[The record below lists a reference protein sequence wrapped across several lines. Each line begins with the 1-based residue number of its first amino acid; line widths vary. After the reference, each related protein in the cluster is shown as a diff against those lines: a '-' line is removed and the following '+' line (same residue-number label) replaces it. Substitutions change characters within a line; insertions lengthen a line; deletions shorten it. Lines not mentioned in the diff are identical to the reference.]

1 MRHPWA
7 PQAGM
12 HVTLNARQGLDCLRI
27 FFLFLRFRCSVLA
40 AANPIYGNFDPSMDL
55 ARNIGLPDSLL
66 SRFDLIFVVRD
77 QTTEEIDRKIA
88 DQVLRRPLSRHEL
101 RVRQCAVRYDDSRK
115 RGVEQIH
122 SSLSL
127 EISIDLSRF
136 YRYIYYMFMLI

>member
-1 MRHPWA
+1 M
-7 PQAGM
+7 
-12 HVTLNARQGLDCLRI
+12 
-27 FFLFLRFRCSVLA
+27 A

-88 DQVLRRPLSRHEL
+88 DQVLRWAPALDICHA
-101 RVRQCAVRYDDSRK
+101 RQCAVRYDDSRK

-122 SSLSL
+122 SSRSL
-127 EISIDLSRF
+127 ENLRF
-136 YRYIYYMFMLI
+136 TIKPRLCHMIYNIYICVYIYI